1 MAIATVELTHP
12 TPRSTPAASAIRVP
26 PRVYSPFGARRLAR
40 PMATRAGEERVSAA
54 GGRARFPALRLLRG
68 NTLRDRSA

>member
-12 TPRSTPAASAIRVP
+12 TPRSTPAASASRVP

-40 PMATRAGEERVSAA
+40 PMATRAGEESANTA
-54 GGRARFPALRLLRG
+54 GGRARFPALRVLRG
-68 NTLRDRSA
+68 STERDRSA

>member
-12 TPRSTPAASAIRVP
+12 TPRSTAAASASRVP

-40 PMATRAGEERVSAA
+40 PMATRVGEETTTA
-54 GGRARFPALRLLRG
+54 GGRGRFPALRVLRG
-68 NTLRDRSA
+68 GTPRDRSA